1 MSDTPI
7 VHTQHGAFCAMCQS
21 ALSLEEED
29 FGVCDA
35 CDGEGL
41 GGDDEEDATDGVCAA
56 CHGTGTVHPLSKV
69 RTPEFFCASYAECP
83 DCDGT
88 GSIY

>member
-1 MSDTPI
+1 MCNACGN
-7 VHTQHGAFCAMCQS
+7 VCCGADM
-21 ALSLEEED
+21 
-29 FGVCDA
+29 FGGCG
-35 CDGEGL
+35 CDGCDCEECWD
-41 GGDDEEDATDGVCAA
+41 DDEFEDDDAADDMCAA
-56 CHGTGTVHPLSKV
+56 CHGTGTVNPLSNV

>member
-1 MSDTPI
+1 MADTPI
-7 VHTQHGAFCAMCQS
+7 VHTAHGAFCATCQS
-21 ALSLEEED
+21 PLSLEEKD

-41 GGDDEEDATDGVCAA
+41 EGDDDDCVNDQCAA
-56 CHGTGTVHPLSKV
+56 CRGTGTVHPLSNV
-69 RTPEFFCASYAECP
+69 RTPEFFCASYTECP

-88 GSIY
+88 GIIQ